1 MNETHPEGRLQHVL
15 SEDPR
20 VAELGIR
27 TVRTEDGA
35 FVLLGEVHSA
45 ERRAQI
51 VEVVAEAFPELTV
64 HFDIAVTRVH
74 EPEEVEEL

>member
-27 TVRTEDGA
+27 AVRTDDGGLA
-35 FVLLGEVHSA
+35 LHGEVHSA

-51 VEVVAEAFPELTV
+51 EQVVAEAFPDLPV
-64 HFDIAVTRVH
+64 RFDIALTRTH
-74 EPEEVEEL
+74 EPHEVEEL